1 MLAIGI
7 GFVDVWGMTVDPA
20 DWIGVDLM
28 LSQVLVMMLEL
39 ERK

>member
-7 GFVDVWGMTVDPA
+7 AFVDVWGITVDPA
-20 DWIGVDLM
+20 DWIDVNM
-28 LSQVLVMMLEL
+28 VLSQVLVMMLEL